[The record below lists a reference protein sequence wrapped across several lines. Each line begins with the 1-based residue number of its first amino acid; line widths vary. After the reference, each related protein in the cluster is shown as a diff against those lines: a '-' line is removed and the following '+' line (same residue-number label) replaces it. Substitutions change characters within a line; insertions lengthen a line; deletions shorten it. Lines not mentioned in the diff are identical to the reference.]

1 MARPIEPT
9 PVLKGKDAK
18 VFLERM
24 NSAVMTPEHLRWL
37 ESIAVESKR
46 AENRKRTGSSTES
59 PR

>member
-24 NSAVMTPEHLRWL
+24 NAAVMTPERLRWL
-37 ESIAVESKR
+37 ESIAAESRR
-46 AENRKRTGSSTES
+46 AENRKWMCASTGSL
-59 PR
+59 R

>member
-24 NSAVMTPEHLRWL
+24 NAAVMTPERLQWL
-37 ESIAVESKR
+37 ECIAAESKR
-46 AENRKRTGSSTES
+46 AENRKFTGAS
-59 PR
+59 PKSGK